1 MALNIIQITKIN
13 GPDFLFEDKTDI
25 GFPVAPLASINLYNN
40 NGQQTLKI
48 CATLYINSKNSKKP
62 DVIKTK
68 EKGKKLKIYFDYDW
82 DEETPETYDVWYV
95 EVDYTSETVGGIK
108 KVISYL
114 RDIGPVEGNEDP
126 TTSRG
131 TRTSMPG

>member
-25 GFPVAPLASINLYNN
+25 EFPVAPLASVNSYNN

-95 EVDYTSETVGGIK
+95 EVDYTSETVGDIK
-108 KVISYL
+108 TVISYL
-114 RDIGPVEGNEDP
+114 RDIGPVEGNEEP
-126 TTSRG
+126 TLSRG
-131 TRTSMPG
+131 TRTSSGG